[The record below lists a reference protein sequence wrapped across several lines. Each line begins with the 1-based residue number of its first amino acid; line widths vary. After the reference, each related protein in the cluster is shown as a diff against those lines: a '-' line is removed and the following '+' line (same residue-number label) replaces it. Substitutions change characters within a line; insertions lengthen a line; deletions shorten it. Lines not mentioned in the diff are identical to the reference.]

1 MGKRNSRR
9 NRANHSNQPVAPEI
23 LESRLLLTAKG
34 GPEIVPGELLVQYN
48 SGVTAA
54 GRNVAR
60 AGMGVQVAET
70 IQTKTMQKAGFGVME
85 RVRLGNGMTMD
96 AAIAKLKSNSRVKFV
111 EPNYVYKP
119 AAVSDDTYYTNGS
132 LWGMYGSDSP
142 AASGPAGTTNQ
153 YGSNAEAAWN
163 ANITGSRS
171 VVVGV
176 IDEGIQ
182 TTHPDLAGNIWTNP
196 GEVAGDGKIGRAH
209 V

>member
-1 MGKRNSRR
+1 MATCAPAAAGERGVGKAYGGIALRSSPNSLNFHAELSGFSATSSKNWKMGESPVRLFPQSGLLSAWLNEQLSHGAGIWGEIYRLSWVDWKDETHMGKRNSRR

-85 RVRLGNGMTMD
+85 RV
-96 AAIAKLKSNSRVKFV
+96 
-111 EPNYVYKP
+111 
-119 AAVSDDTYYTNGS
+119 
-132 LWGMYGSDSP
+132 
-142 AASGPAGTTNQ
+142 Q
-153 YGSNAEAAWN
+153 
-163 ANITGSRS
+163 
-171 VVVGV
+171 
-176 IDEGIQ
+176 
-182 TTHPDLAGNIWTNP
+182 
-196 GEVAGDGKIGRAH
+196 IGRAH